1 MIYTGLGGDIVEDK
15 KQLSEEA
22 RKKRNEYM
30 KEYRNKNK
38 LKIAEY
44 QRKYWER
51 KAMEELKENK
61 GVK

>member
-1 MIYTGLGGDIVEDK
+1 MEDK

-30 KEYRNKNK
+30 KSYRDKNK

-51 KAMEELKENK
+51 KALEELEGTN
-61 GVK
+61 